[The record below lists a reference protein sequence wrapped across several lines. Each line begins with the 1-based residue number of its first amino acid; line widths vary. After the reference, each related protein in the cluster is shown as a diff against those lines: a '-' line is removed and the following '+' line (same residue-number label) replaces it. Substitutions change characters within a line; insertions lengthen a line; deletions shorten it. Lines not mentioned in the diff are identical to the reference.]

1 MRLGRQG
8 VAGNGGEAMEC
19 GGETEAGGFYRR
31 EGKRGSGPFNPGRAG
46 PFGQASHSLI
56 FTNLLIVAKMP
67 VSASFGHIVY
77 CMVTYNCIM
86 IFIYLT
92 NTSCFSICLQITRE
106 IYIYPLMHH
115 VFHQFIL

>member
-1 MRLGRQG
+1 
-8 VAGNGGEAMEC
+8 MEC
-19 GGETEAGGFYRR
+19 GGETEAGGFSRS
-31 EGKRGSGPFNPGRAG
+31 EGKRGSGPFNPGRPIWLG
-46 PFGQASHSLI
+46 LVSASHSLI

-67 VSASFGHIVY
+67 VSASIGHIVY

-106 IYIYPLMHH
+106 IYVYPLMHH